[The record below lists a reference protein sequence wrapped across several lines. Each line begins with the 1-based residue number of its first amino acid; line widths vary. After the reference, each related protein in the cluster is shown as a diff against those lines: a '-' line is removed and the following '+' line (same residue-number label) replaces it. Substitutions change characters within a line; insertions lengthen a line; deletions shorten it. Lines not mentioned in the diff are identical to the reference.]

1 MKHVNKNNLFTQS
14 LELYAEDNRTPLDCS
29 GMTLKFLVK
38 KSREDKDT
46 ECILPPIVYEKPDTN
61 LFLFEYTASQIDLLE
76 PGVYWMAYTQTKIN
90 LYLVFHT
97 QSGVKYIQYPYLPDF
112 S

>member
-76 PGVYWMAYTQTKIN
+76 PGVYWMALKIFREN
-90 LYLVFHT
+90 GMNEEIWVDQLTVEKGVFH
-97 QSGVKYIQYPYLPDF
+97 D
-112 S
+112 